1 MRGKKATGSRAGLR
15 RHVHDLGLAAADED
29 LSSSFF
35 SSLCGADA
43 DASRGCVR
51 VKPYERELLAKPT
64 MTFQPDPHEDVLDNH
79 MLEAREGAAGGYGS
93 AGGGCG
99 CN

>member
-1 MRGKKATGSRAGLR
+1 LPSLPRAACASSRT
-15 RHVHDLGLAAADED
+15 
-29 LSSSFF
+29 S
-35 SSLCGADA
+35 
-43 DASRGCVR
+43 
-51 VKPYERELLAKPT
+51 ELLAKPT

>member
-1 MRGKKATGSRAGLR
+1 MKLTALIFLVAL
-15 RHVHDLGLAAADED
+15 LAAA
-29 LSSSFF
+29 S
-35 SSLCGADA
+35 
-43 DASRGCVR
+43 GCVR

-79 MLEAREGAAGGYGS
+79 MLEAREGASGGYGS

>member
-1 MRGKKATGSRAGLR
+1 MKHAVASWSWWLR
-15 RHVHDLGLAAADED
+15 WRR
-29 LSSSFF
+29 
-35 SSLCGADA
+35 
-43 DASRGCVR
+43 RGCVR

>member
-1 MRGKKATGSRAGLR
+1 MTVRRRLLFLSCLCALTAGC
-15 RHVHDLGLAAADED
+15 A
-29 LSSSFF
+29 
-35 SSLCGADA
+35 
-43 DASRGCVR
+43 R

-64 MTFQPDPHEDVLDNH
+64 MTFQPDPHENVLDLH

>member
-1 MRGKKATGSRAGLR
+1 MKVRVVLCFL
-15 RHVHDLGLAAADED
+15 VVAAA
-29 LSSSFF
+29 
-35 SSLCGADA
+35 G
-43 DASRGCVR
+43 GCAR

>member
-1 MRGKKATGSRAGLR
+1 MKMTTLR
-15 RHVHDLGLAAADED
+15 FSKMTALIFTKMTALIFVAALAAT
-29 LSSSFF
+29 L
-35 SSLCGADA
+35 
-43 DASRGCVR
+43 ASGCVR

>member
-1 MRGKKATGSRAGLR
+1 MKTRLFLVALFA
-15 RHVHDLGLAAADED
+15 VAAA
-29 LSSSFF
+29 
-35 SSLCGADA
+35 
-43 DASRGCVR
+43 GCVR
-51 VKPYERELLAKPT
+51 VKPFERELLAKPT

>member
-1 MRGKKATGSRAGLR
+1 MNPMRVL
-15 RHVHDLGLAAADED
+15 VLCLLA
-29 LSSSFF
+29 LPLMS
-35 SSLCGADA
+35 
-43 DASRGCVR
+43 GCAR

-64 MTFQPDPHEDVLDNH
+64 MTFQPDPHEDVLDLH
-79 MLEAREGAAGGYGS
+79 MLEAREGAIGGYGS

>member
-1 MRGKKATGSRAGLR
+1 MKLSALIVLVFA
-15 RHVHDLGLAAADED
+15 LA
-29 LSSSFF
+29 LLTTS
-35 SSLCGADA
+35 
-43 DASRGCVR
+43 GCVR

>member
-1 MRGKKATGSRAGLR
+1 MKMTVLRIRRKMTTLIFLKMSALIFLAVVGS
-15 RHVHDLGLAAADED
+15 
-29 LSSSFF
+29 S
-35 SSLCGADA
+35 
-43 DASRGCVR
+43 GCVR

>member
-1 MRGKKATGSRAGLR
+1 MSPARALAL
-15 RHVHDLGLAAADED
+15 VVALGLA
-29 LSSSFF
+29 
-35 SSLCGADA
+35 GA
-43 DASRGCVR
+43 SGCAR

-64 MTFQPDPHEDVLDNH
+64 MNFQPDPHENVLDNH
-79 MLEAREGAAGGYGS
+79 MLEAREGAIGGYGS

>member
-1 MRGKKATGSRAGLR
+1 MKRLALLVLVALAPAGC
-15 RHVHDLGLAAADED
+15 A
-29 LSSSFF
+29 
-35 SSLCGADA
+35 
-43 DASRGCVR
+43 R
-51 VKPYERELLAKPT
+51 VKPYERELLAKPI
-64 MTFQPDPHEDVLDNH
+64 MTFQPDPYEDVLDLH

>member
-1 MRGKKATGSRAGLR
+1 MTMRLLFVLVLSSLLA
-15 RHVHDLGLAAADED
+15 LAA
-29 LSSSFF
+29 
-35 SSLCGADA
+35 
-43 DASRGCVR
+43 GCVR

-64 MTFQPDPHEDVLDNH
+64 MTFQPDPHEDVLDLH

>member
-1 MRGKKATGSRAGLR
+1 MKRIAFACFFVFT
-15 RHVHDLGLAAADED
+15 LA
-29 LSSSFF
+29 
-35 SSLCGADA
+35 
-43 DASRGCVR
+43 GCVR

>member
-1 MRGKKATGSRAGLR
+1 MT
-15 RHVHDLGLAAADED
+15 VVIFLAALA
-29 LSSSFF
+29 
-35 SSLCGADA
+35 G
-43 DASRGCVR
+43 GCVR

>member
-1 MRGKKATGSRAGLR
+1 MKKRTNVRAFF
-15 RHVHDLGLAAADED
+15 LGLVLLAGAA
-29 LSSSFF
+29 
-35 SSLCGADA
+35 GA
-43 DASRGCVR
+43 SGCAR
-51 VKPYERELLAKPT
+51 VKPYERELLAKPI
-64 MTFQPDPHEDVLDNH
+64 MTFQPDPYEDVLDLH

>member
-1 MRGKKATGSRAGLR
+1 MKRLVLAVVLVLGAATA
-15 RHVHDLGLAAADED
+15 
-29 LSSSFF
+29 
-35 SSLCGADA
+35 
-43 DASRGCVR
+43 GCVR

-79 MLEAREGAAGGYGS
+79 MIEAREGAVGGYGS